1 MKSQRIQDLCTALDR
16 GEIVP
21 YFQPIVDI
29 KTMQVCGFEVLA
41 RWEDPAAGATL
52 PVGLIRLAEGADLI
66 WRITEALISRTADLA
81 RTLPEHLKFS
91 INISPGQFCDASFAE
106 TLHAHMDNAGLN
118 PSQVMVEITE
128 TALLEN
134 FDLALT
140 ISKQLKSYG
149 TQLALDD
156 FGTGYSSLR
165 HLQALPFDELK
176 IDGSFVN
183 SMSERRES
191 RKIVAAIVGLS
202 HSLGI
207 TTVAEGIETK
217 AQAEMLY
224 YLGCARGQGWLFSH
238 PLPPTAV
245 ADYFFKEKG
254 LEPMLPSPQSHVA
267 ATIGTTLEVQPA
279 QRLSQLQAIYDGA
292 AVGLCFLDRDLRYV
306 SLNKP
311 LAEAKGLSIENHL
324 GRTVAEVMPENYPK
338 IAPYLQRALQG
349 VATNGLEVT
358 MAGESGSK
366 EKKTYLVSYEP
377 ARDEAGEVV
386 GVSVVLVDITM
397 RKRAENTL
405 RASIDHYW
413 RAAGSNPQVPWT
425 ADSQGNILDISPRWD
440 VVTGLT
446 RHDALD
452 GRWKDVVHAEDRER
466 VVRWFEQA
474 VIGGTPLDLLCR
486 LCRPDGEAIWIR
498 MTAAARFGSD
508 GKVERWYGT
517 MEEINTGSP
526 TEYAYYA

>member
-1 MKSQRIQDLCTALDR
+1 MKSQRIQDLCSALDH

-29 KTMQVCGFEVLA
+29 KAMQVCGFEVLA
-41 RWEDPAAGATL
+41 RWEDPTAGATL

-81 RTLPEHLKFS
+81 RTLPKHLKFS
-91 INISPGQFCDASFAE
+91 INISPAQFCDASFAE
-106 TLHAHMDNAGLN
+106 TLYTHMQKAGLSA
-118 PSQVMVEITE
+118 SQVTVEITE
-128 TALLEN
+128 TALLDN
-134 FDLALT
+134 FDLALS

-149 TQLALDD
+149 TQIALDD

-238 PLPPTAV
+238 PLPGTAV

-254 LEPMLPSPQSHVA
+254 LEPILPSPQSHVA

-292 AVGLCFLDRDLRYV
+292 AVGLCFLDRQLRYV

-311 LAEAKGLSIENHL
+311 LAEANGRSIENHL
-324 GRTVAEVMPENYPK
+324 GRTVAEVLPELYAE
-338 IAPYLQRALQG
+338 IAPHLQRALHG
-349 VATNGLEVT
+349 EATNSLEVA
-358 MAGESGSK
+358 MEGEPGSK

-413 RAAGSNPQVPWT
+413 RAAGANPQVPWT
-425 ADSQGNILDISPRWD
+425 ADPKGNILDISPRWD

-446 RHDALD
+446 RNDALD
-452 GRWKDVVHAEDRER
+452 GRWKNVVHAEDRER

-498 MTAAARFGSD
+498 MTAAARFGLD
-508 GKVERWYGT
+508 GRVERWYGT
-517 MEEINTGSP
+517 MEEIDARKP